1 MDYNKEWEY
10 GTPVDCDC
18 ENNFIHIDCGC
29 KSKEVCECENI
40 LLEISKLKSE
50 DIVLQREIDT
60 ISGAS
65 ISGVTEEEVDAK
77 IASAKTEI
85 EAEIPS
91 LSGYATEQWV
101 EDKHYITGVDLS
113 NYATTEQMNEAIS
126 AATDGLATEEYVNA
140 QISSQTSDF
149 VTGEQLSSYTYDKA
163 TIDEKI
169 AGGGSFDP
177 SQYYNK
183 TATDAL
189 LDEKLDVTAYT
200 PTDLSNY
207 YTKTEVDNEIIS
219 AITDVEAEIPTV
231 PTSNTAFTNDAGY
244 LTEHQSLSD
253 YATEQWVED
262 KHYITGVDLSNYA
275 TKAEIPVVPT
285 SNTAFTNDAGYIT
298 GVDLSNY
305 ATKDNLTAATDDMA
319 TKTWVNNQGYLTEHQ
334 SLTAYST
341 TQEVNTM
348 INQSVSGKQDTLSAG
363 TNITIVDN
371 VISAQGGGA
380 TYTAG
385 VGIDITNNVISAV
398 IKFWCGTM
406 SEYEQISQHDNNTI
420 YLIHS

>member
-1 MDYNKEWEY
+1 MEYNKEWEY
-10 GTPVDCDC
+10 GTPSDCDC
-18 ENNFIHIDCGC
+18 ENNFIQVDCGC

-50 DIVLQREIDT
+50 DVVLQREIDA

-113 NYATTEQMNEAIS
+113 DYTTTEQMNEAIS

-169 AGGGSFDP
+169 AGGGIFDP
-177 SQYYNK
+177 TQYYT
-183 TATDAL
+183 TAQTVNLVESA
-189 LDEKLDVTAYT
+189 VTM
-200 PTDLSNY
+200 
-207 YTKTEVDNEIIS
+207 
-219 AITDVEAEIPTV
+219 VEGEIP
-231 PTSNTAFTNDAGY
+231 
-244 LTEHQSLSD
+244 
-253 YATEQWVED
+253 
-262 KHYITGVDLSNYA
+262 I
-275 TKAEIPVVPT
+275 VPT

-305 ATKDNLTAATDDMA
+305 ATTGDVNNVSTALTAHSSDTTVHVSSAE
-319 TKTWVNNQGYLTEHQ
+319 KSTWNNK
-334 SLTAYST
+334 A
-341 TQEVNTM
+341 
-348 INQSVSGKQDTLSAG
+348 
-363 TNITIVDN
+363 N
-371 VISAQGGGA
+371 V
-380 TYTAG
+380 
-385 VGIDITNNVISAV
+385 
-398 IKFWCGTM
+398 WCG
-406 SEYEQISQHDNNTI
+406 SEADWALISGGTLDSNTI
-420 YLIHS
+420 YLVY